1 MESRRNWVLKK
12 FIKDDFYNSMK
23 DKPKIRATDGL
34 KEYDVEVFP
43 VEYKIE
49 EVRELKRS
57 GLDEKPTC
65 PICMFEIYYD
75 TSTEGWEFTF
85 WFACNTQA
93 MMSSA
98 SVVKFNNCK
107 ALHWIHIQCV
117 KANRTTTVGNL
128 FSCLHCKMTYGL
140 NWALYFKDSYLLW
153 RQVVNTVK
161 DFTGWKRNKYWECTL
176 MI

>member
-1 MESRRNWVLKK
+1 
-12 FIKDDFYNSMK
+12 MK

-75 TSTEGWEFTF
+75 TSTEG
-85 WFACNTQA
+85 
-93 MMSSA
+93 
-98 SVVKFNNCK
+98 
-107 ALHWIHIQCV
+107 
-117 KANRTTTVGNL
+117 
-128 FSCLHCKMTYGL
+128 
-140 NWALYFKDSYLLW
+140 
-153 RQVVNTVK
+153 
-161 DFTGWKRNKYWECTL
+161 
-176 MI
+176 